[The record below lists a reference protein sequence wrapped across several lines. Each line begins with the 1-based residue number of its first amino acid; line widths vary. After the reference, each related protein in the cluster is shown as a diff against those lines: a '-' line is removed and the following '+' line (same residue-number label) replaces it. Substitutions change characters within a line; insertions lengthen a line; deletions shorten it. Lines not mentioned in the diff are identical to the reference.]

1 LEKISLQRLNKTLD
15 YLKSKQRELERN
27 FENDTR
33 SVESMINYL
42 KKDMI
47 EQFRLVAYDESIR
60 EVKNTKTFIIR
71 VQSIIKK
78 EC

>member
-1 LEKISLQRLNKTLD
+1 MEKISMQRLNKTLD

-33 SVESMINYL
+33 SIESMINYL

-47 EQFRLVAYDESIR
+47 EQFRLVAYDESIK
-60 EVKNTKTFIIR
+60 EVKSTKTFINR
-71 VQSIIKK
+71 VQNIIKK
-78 EC
+78 QF

>member
-1 LEKISLQRLNKTLD
+1 MQRLNKTLD

-33 SVESMINYL
+33 SIESMINYL

-47 EQFRLVAYDESIR
+47 EQFRLVAYDESIK
-60 EVKNTKTFIIR
+60 EVKSTKTFINR
-71 VQSIIKK
+71 VQNIIKK
-78 EC
+78 QF